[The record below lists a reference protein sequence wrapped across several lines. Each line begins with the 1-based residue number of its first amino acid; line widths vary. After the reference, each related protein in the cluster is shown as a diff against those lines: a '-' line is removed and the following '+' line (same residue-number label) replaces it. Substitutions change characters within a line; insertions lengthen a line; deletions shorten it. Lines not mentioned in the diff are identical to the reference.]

1 MSSRNPR
8 SQPLFDSDSSHLAV
22 DIRYQVIL
30 TSMACILYYDYFLTL
45 KNEIALVWH
54 SPRSL
59 SKIFFLVIR
68 YGFLLDT
75 TLVLFYT
82 LRITSDSGPTLTAS
96 SCKALYDAATI
107 IQVSSFVAVS
117 AFVALRISALWS
129 HNWPLGLSLFAIG
142 LFTPSITIPI
152 LGFELDM
159 VPALWPMSPCVQTVI
174 DVKQD
179 PLIPLEIYDFP
190 ISASA
195 VSIVYEFLCLTL
207 TVVKTVGAYRVQ
219 RKMGMETTLSGLL
232 LRDGSLYFAVLT
244 GLGIFSVVAASIPE
258 SILPVDIGVIFAR
271 AFVPVLTTRFIVNLY
286 QTGRHSSRVDTGTLS
301 LWSFHVAQ
309 ENGVVSSLAFSRP

>member
-8 SQPLFDSDSSHLAV
+8 SQPLFDSDPSHLAV

-117 AFVALRISALWS
+117 GKYLR
-129 HNWPLGLSLFAIG
+129 
-142 LFTPSITIPI
+142 
-152 LGFELDM
+152 
-159 VPALWPMSPCVQTVI
+159 
-174 DVKQD
+174 
-179 PLIPLEIYDFP
+179 
-190 ISASA
+190 
-195 VSIVYEFLCLTL
+195 
-207 TVVKTVGAYRVQ
+207 
-219 RKMGMETTLSGLL
+219 
-232 LRDGSLYFAVLT
+232 VLT